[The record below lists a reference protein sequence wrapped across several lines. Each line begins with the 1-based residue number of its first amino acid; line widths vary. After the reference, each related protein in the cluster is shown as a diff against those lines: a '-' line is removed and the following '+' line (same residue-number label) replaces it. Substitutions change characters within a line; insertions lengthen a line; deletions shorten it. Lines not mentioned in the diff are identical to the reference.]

1 MQIGH
6 DQDTP
11 EQEIQEASSESDARH
26 EGVIASSGVSFRLW
40 RLYQHAWLVCLAF
53 PLVELVQ
60 KPITPWHRTLGLL
73 ALTGFAVGNNGVIF
87 RTIDGGLTWTPDVSG
102 TTANLLG
109 VSVVDGIPL
118 QPVPEPTTL
127 ALLGLGLAGMGA
139 RRRVR
144 QL

>member
-26 EGVIASSGVSFRLW
+26 EGVIASSGVPFRLW

-60 KPITPWHRTLGLL
+60 KPITPLGSH
-73 ALTGFAVGNNGVIF
+73 A
-87 RTIDGGLTWTPDVSG
+87 
-102 TTANLLG
+102 TAC
-109 VSVVDGIPL
+109 SCASRYRI
-118 QPVPEPTTL
+118 PVPC
-127 ALLGLGLAGMGA
+127 
-139 RRRVR
+139 RRKTGSETFCQRRNKNEISSDVV
-144 QL
+144 

>member
-1 MQIGH
+1 MARKIQRRGTKRRGHMQIGH

-60 KPITPWHRTLGLL
+60 KPITSWHLTLGLL
-73 ALTGFAVGNNGVIF
+73 ALTGFAAGY
-87 RTIDGGLTWTPDVSG
+87 TWLMWPHP
-102 TTANLLG
+102 A
-109 VSVVDGIPL
+109 
-118 QPVPEPTTL
+118 
-127 ALLGLGLAGMGA
+127 
-139 RRRVR
+139 
-144 QL
+144 